1 MSENTANAANAANT
15 SSTMTLQANTIRIF
29 TQNRSEFGLYD
40 FADPLIQK
48 QYKHRENKYKRMMYL
63 KDAYEN
69 QKFLQEMCKSM
80 KREYNKRKKQMKKL
94 QEAAAIQFRNYE
106 CLLQKY
112 YYDNEP
118 HEEDEDHEEE
128 NATSERN
135 QRHYQYSIDVDEPLV
150 SKIHLPNDTI
160 LDLEAFDID
169 KEFEAVVEYH
179 MDLELEQYEKAKMK
193 ETQEDEIEEFD
204 ITPSQAPTQAPTQ
217 APIEN
222 TKEQD
227 SEVATE
233 SESTDEIKIDHNQV
247 IEQWSLRNGCGWL
260 NPESCKARYGNY
272 YNDDD
277 DDENNNE

>member
-1 MSENTANAANAANT
+1 MSGNTVNTANAT
-15 SSTMTLQANTIRIF
+15 SPASTTRIF

-48 QYKHRENKYKRMMYL
+48 QYKQRENKYKRMMYL

-118 HEEDEDHEEE
+118 HEEDDDHEEE

-179 MDLELEQYEKAKMK
+179 MDLELEQYEKAKIK
-193 ETQEDEIEEFD
+193 ETQEDDIEEFE
-204 ITPSQAPTQAPTQ
+204 ITPTQAATQ
-217 APIEN
+217 APIQN

-227 SEVATE
+227 SEVAPE

-277 DDENNNE
+277 DDENNNQ